1 MIRIMPMIKKNT
13 VIWLVSALMLVAGS
27 GILYYRKN
35 QQAVNDL
42 LPVGLHAIKIAD
54 GWGYEVLVDKK
65 IYIHQDC
72 IPAISSFKRFSS
84 EAEALQIGQKVV
96 EKIKQGHK
104 PSITEQDLIESH
116 IRY

>member
-1 MIRIMPMIKKNT
+1 MMLMTKKS
-13 VIWLVSALMLVAGS
+13 VIIWLVSACMLITGAV
-27 GILYYRKN
+27 ILYYKKN

-42 LPVGLHAIKIAD
+42 LPVDLHAIKIAD

-84 EAEALQIGQKVV
+84 EAEALQIGNKVV
-96 EKIKQGHK
+96 EKIKHGHK
-104 PSITEQDLIESH
+104 PSITEQDLIDSH